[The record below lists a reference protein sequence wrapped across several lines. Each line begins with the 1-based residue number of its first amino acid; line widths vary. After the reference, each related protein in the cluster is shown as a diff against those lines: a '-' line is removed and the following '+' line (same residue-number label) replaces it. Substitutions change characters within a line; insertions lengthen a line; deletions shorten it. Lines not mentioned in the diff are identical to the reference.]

1 MECRPASCLRPR
13 KPDPEHRVAFPGT
26 AVSYRH
32 GQGSP
37 ASDHHDQPPAP
48 GDGGVQQ
55 VALQHRVVLRQHRNH
70 NRGKLAPLGPV
81 YGHCEGGLQFVQF
94 REVVVQAGFLEV
106 HRDPAGGV
114 VHPVAQ
120 PRSPSNTSLGA
131 QFLYAIDSTAL
142 QLLTSESRQIG
153 E

>member
-1 MECRPASCLRPR
+1 MERRPTSRLRPR
-13 KPDPEHRVAFPGT
+13 KPETEHRVAFPGSVV
-26 AVSYRH
+26 AYRH
-32 GQGSP
+32 GQGP
-37 ASDHHDQPPAP
+37 TASDHHDQPPPP

-55 VALQHRVVLRQHRNH
+55 VALQHGVMLRQDWNH
-70 NRGKLAPLGPV
+70 HRGKLAPLGPV

-94 REVVVQAGFLEV
+94 REVIVQAGFLEV
-106 HRDPAGGV
+106 HRDPSGGV

-120 PRSPSNTSLGA
+120 PRSPLNTSLGA
-131 QFLYAIDSTAL
+131 QFLYTIDSAAL